1 MPPRIQRN
9 FKLRKELSIRWE
21 DIIEIKTSILKRK
34 IYSEI
39 IKVQVLETGPQ
50 QYKLL
55 LLFESDLRRLSLL
68 QELADNNDSEFQGA
82 IDLVQKIMELG
93 YDSQLGHGTNEHGD
107 TRAEKYFQL
116 VAQRQGLCG
125 GPCRLYQS

>member
-1 MPPRIQRN
+1 MPPRIQRYC
-9 FKLRKELSIRWE
+9 KLRKELSIRWE